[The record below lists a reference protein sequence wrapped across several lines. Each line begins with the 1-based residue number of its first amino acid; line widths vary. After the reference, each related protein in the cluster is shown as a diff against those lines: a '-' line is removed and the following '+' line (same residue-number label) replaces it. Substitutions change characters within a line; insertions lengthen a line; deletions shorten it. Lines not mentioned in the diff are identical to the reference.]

1 MNANNLMLFSAS
13 FIASCI
19 GNLHLPTRKKRKKKN
34 LVYAKFHITFCV
46 MLVCLQDFS
55 KDANRFAPLRWQ
67 QILSKKKKKLSSKKP
82 LHVVFVSSAS
92 PFSPNFILFFYFFNS
107 SIITLCLDEH

>member
-19 GNLHLPTRKKRKKKN
+19 GNLHLPARKKRKRKN

-46 MLVCLQDFS
+46 MLVCLQDSS

-67 QILSKKKKKLSSKKP
+67 QILSKKKKKIIIKKASSRCVRKFCFP
-82 LHVVFVSSAS
+82 AQPQFY
-92 PFSPNFILFFYFFNS
+92 FIFLFF
-107 SIITLCLDEH
+107 